1 VFLADVLV
9 ADVERLPETLLE
21 CLLGFGA
28 ERDMT
33 APALPNAP
41 GQDAFPVELLDPL
54 NDLLDVDAEL
64 TERLRVRVAHAT
76 SPPDPV
82 EFFGKV
88 DRRQVEPDEQRSGR
102 ARR

>member
-41 GQDAFPVELLDPL
+41 GQDALPVELLDPL

-76 SPPDPV
+76 SPPV

-88 DRRQVEPDEQRSGR
+88 ARRQVEPDQQRSGR